1 MLTYAEQP
9 GFSKLVPGMGM
20 PIPGAGG
27 TYGDLS
33 ILFDI
38 DFPKKLDDEEKQVSS

>member
-1 MLTYAEQP
+1 MLTYGEQP
-9 GFSKLVPGMGM
+9 GFSKLVPGLGM